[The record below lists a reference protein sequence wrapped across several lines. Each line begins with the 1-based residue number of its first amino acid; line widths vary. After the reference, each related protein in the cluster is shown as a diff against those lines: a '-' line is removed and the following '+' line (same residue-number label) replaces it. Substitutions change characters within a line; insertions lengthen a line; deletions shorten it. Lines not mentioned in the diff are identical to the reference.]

1 MHKSNLYESS
11 FNLVSNSLTN
21 FVTTILILLITFN
34 LGWLMIFVRV
44 STRLAV
50 VVNLHKTIFNLQ
62 SLLLFGNLSLLLIF
76 ISYVLGIRSL
86 RSILGRR
93 Y

>member
-34 LGWLMIFVRV
+34 LGWLMMFVRV

-62 SLLLFGNLSLLLIF
+62 SLLLLGNLSLFLIF
-76 ISYVLGIRSL
+76 MSYVVGIRSM